1 VCPTVIL
8 AIDPGETTGLA
19 KAVIDERKLIS
30 VAGSE
35 GTLSPVQMFG
45 LLDSI
50 SPSYLVAEGFEYRND
65 SRPGLVLFSRN
76 LLGVCEMWSELR
88 NSCFRTQSA
97 AKGKGFYGNE
107 KLRKL
112 GYYESS
118 SPHARDAV
126 RHLLTFLTFGLGSRL
141 IDEDLMERLRS

>member
-1 VCPTVIL
+1 LHVVL

-19 KAVIDERKLIS
+19 KAVLDEQRLVS
-30 VAGSE
+30 VTGSE
-35 GTLSPVQMFG
+35 GVISPMQMFG

-50 SPSYLVAEGFEYRND
+50 SPDYLVAEGFEYRND
-65 SRPGLVLFSRN
+65 SRPGLVLYSRN
-76 LLGVCEMWSELR
+76 LLGVCEMWAELR
-88 NSCFRTQSA
+88 NACFRTQSA

-118 SPHARDAV
+118 SPHARDAI
-126 RHLLTFLTFGLGSRL
+126 RHLLTFLTFGLGSTL
-141 IDEDLMERLRS
+141 WQENLLERLRK